1 MDTRMI
7 RFGVVALAAL
17 SVLAGC
23 GYVETR
29 KRVEADEADA
39 SALRARGEREVREG
53 AVEQRKEMWFGAGEL
68 ALDTGGKSGV
78 LNERIALA
86 RGVPVTLD
94 YVAQQISRSF
104 NLKVAVQ
111 QDATESALRVQADPV
126 NAIRGLT
133 AAEGTFYLNFEG
145 TVRGLLDVVCART
158 GNSWREEPDGS
169 VTIFNRETRT
179 FVLAVFPGTTSLTT
193 TISSSQESGGSGGDG
208 GTSAD
213 AGQDTSVK
221 IETAGLDEAV
231 AQVKSMLGDCPMAT
245 APSSGTLTA
254 TCTPAV
260 LDQVEAF
267 LDNINDRKTKNLVYT
282 VKIYDVELS
291 SSDSYGINW
300 NVVWESMNGMWGG
313 GFNTISGS
321 TAGNEFQLALIDPDH
336 NYSGSEVFVQALSQ
350 QGRVSVVTNTTTV
363 GLNGEVTPI
372 QVARQTSYQA
382 RVQSTVVPD
391 VGVTLEI
398 TPGVATT
405 GTTLRL
411 WPMVLN
417 GDDLMLQVEADLTAL
432 RNLRRVGGE
441 TQFIEVPEIDSRKL
455 LQRVRMRSGQTLVIG
470 GFEQDR
476 SQLNDQG
483 IGHARFPVL
492 GGSANSQGARTVV
505 VVMIT
510 ARIAS

>member
-7 RFGVVALAAL
+7 RFGVVALAL
-17 SVLAGC
+17 SVVAGC

-29 KRVEADEADA
+29 KRVEADEAEA
-39 SALRARGEREVREG
+39 SALRTRGEREVREG
-53 AVEQRKEMWFGAGEL
+53 AVEERKEMWFGAGEL

-78 LNERIALA
+78 LNERISLA

-94 YVAQQISRSF
+94 YVAQQISRNF
-104 NLKVAVQ
+104 GLKVAVQ

-126 NAIRGLT
+126 NAVRGLT

-179 FVLAVFPGTTSLTT
+179 FVLAVFPGTTTLST
-193 TISSSQESGGSGGDG
+193 TISSTQESGGSGSEG
-208 GTSAD
+208 GSSSAE
-213 AGQDTSVK
+213 AGQDTAVK

-231 AQVKSMLGDCPMAT
+231 AQVKSMLGECPMAV

-260 LDQVEAF
+260 LDQVEGF
-267 LDNINDRKTKNLVYT
+267 LANINDRKTKNLVYT
-282 VKIYDVELS
+282 VKIYDVELN

-300 NVVWESMNGMWGG
+300 NIVWESLNGMWGG
-313 GFNTISGS
+313 GINTLSGS
-321 TAGNEFQLALIDPDH
+321 TANNQFQLALLDPDH

-350 QGRVSVVTNTTTV
+350 QGQVSVVTNTTTV

-382 RVQSTVVPD
+382 RVKSTVVPD
-391 VGVTLEI
+391 VGATLEI

-483 IGHARFPVL
+483 IGHARFPLL
-492 GGSANSQGARTVV
+492 GGSVNSQGARTVV

-510 ARIAS
+510 VRVAS